1 MIQKPGSNIPQDP
14 LDTLIDRT
22 LARDAENTRSRFAI
36 LPDAQLT
43 AKLALTTAS
52 RGLLGSLASKLALY
66 AGAAIVVGTAI
77 YLMPNLNQQPQTT
90 ISIPTPISQQPISKP
105 VTQPT
110 TEIGTKA
117 VASHHPTNMDSA
129 TTPLNLVPSS
139 SPPTIQLDEGDAK
152 NIPTITD
159 PHYRP

>member
-1 MIQKPGSNIPQDP
+1 MIQKTDSTIQDP
-14 LDTLIDRT
+14 LDTLIERT

-36 LPDAQLT
+36 VPDAQLT

-52 RGLLGSLASKLALY
+52 RGLFSSVASKLALY
-66 AGAAIVVGTAI
+66 AGAAMVVGTAI

-105 VTQPT
+105 VTQAT
-110 TEIGTKA
+110 SEIGTKA
-117 VASHHPTNMDSA
+117 GAITSHHRSHMDSILA
-129 TTPLNLVPSS
+129 PRTLAPSPTP
-139 SPPTIQLDEGDAK
+139 IQLDEGDAK

-159 PHYRP
+159 PRYRP